1 MVDSSQNNLLKGLV
15 DIGYNGTFNFETIC
29 GNPSN
34 LHEEFSVDGVV
45 YDRLRKPSIEV
56 WKAYNRALYEA
67 GKFMLSA
74 YDVFE
79 E

>member
-1 MVDSSQNNLLKGLV
+1 M
-15 DIGYNGTFNFETIC
+15 
-29 GNPSN
+29 
-34 LHEEFSVDGVV
+34 DGVV